1 MKEVINRY
9 MKNVQSL
16 ESENVLLKSTNKKQK
31 EKIKTLESTVHGLKL
46 ELDKE
51 KNSLK
56 LTSRFLWISL
66 AMNMMLILGM
76 TVVPRRKVAVA

>member
-1 MKEVINRY
+1 